1 MQFDYKCPECSM
13 VFEMTFPIGKA
24 EETVKC
30 PECGESAKRA
40 FTSCSFILKGGGW
53 PGKAGSFNA
62 EMTERNEAAGKRM
75 RKEHGDGPVRTV
87 AHDYGNGDVREV
99 KKGG

>member
-1 MQFDYKCPECSM
+1 MLFDYKCSGCEII
-13 VFEMTFPIGKA
+13 FEADFPIGKA
-24 EETVKC
+24 EKEVPC
-30 PECGESAKRA
+30 PECSEPSKRV

-53 PGKAGSFNA
+53 PGKSGSFNK
-62 EMTERNEAAGKRM
+62 EMTERNESAGRRM
-75 RKEHGDGPVRTV
+75 KDNVPPIKTV

>member
-1 MQFDYKCPECSM
+1 MIYEYKCFGCEII
-13 VFEMTFPIGKA
+13 FEKSYPIGKA
-24 EETVKC
+24 EDKVSCPKC
-30 PECGESAKRA
+30 DNEAKRA

-53 PGKAGSFNA
+53 PSKKASFNK
-62 EMTERNEAAGKRM
+62 EMTERNEQAGRRM

-99 KKGG
+99 KK